1 MLALKNHYFCKKGK
15 DYNMSKYRVGVIG
28 CGDNTKK
35 KDAMGYAMAW
45 QHAIAY
51 EKLPE
56 QCEIVACADISEKN
70 AKAFADRFGAK
81 TIYSDYKEMLAKEG
95 LDIVSICTWMRL
107 HAEMTIAAAEAGVK
121 AIHCEKPMAT
131 TWGDAKRMAQVCKDR
146 GVQLTFNHQRRFG
159 APFVMAK
166 EMLKAGEIGE
176 LQILQYGCGNL
187 FDTGTHFIDMLS
199 FFNDETPAKWVIAQ
213 IDYREPQLVFGAD
226 HEGQVWAAWEYA
238 NGVMGMAASG
248 PGSPII
254 DAMDRIVGTK
264 GVIEV
269 GVASQGQLPLRIKR
283 DGQTDWEVV
292 DTKGESIHGPGFIE
306 RAIADIIDALA
317 TGRESQLCA
326 RRALIATEIIF
337 ACWESSRRRGRV
349 DLPLD
354 VDDNA
359 LDAMIKSGQLGK
371 K

>member
-1 MLALKNHYFCKKGK
+1 
-15 DYNMSKYRVGVIG
+15 MSKYRVGVIG

-45 QHAIAY
+45 EHGNAY

-70 AKAFADRFGAK
+70 AKAYADRFGAK

-95 LDIVSICTWMRL
+95 LDIVSICTWMHL
-107 HAEMTIAAAEAGVK
+107 HAKMTIASAEAGVK

-131 TWGDAKRMAQVCKDR
+131 TWGDAKRMAQVCRDR

-254 DAMDRIVGTK
+254 GAMDRIVGTK

-269 GVASQGQLPLRIKR
+269 GVASQRQLPLRIKR

>member
-1 MLALKNHYFCKKGK
+1 
-15 DYNMSKYRVGVIG
+15 MSKYRVGVIG
-28 CGDNTKK
+28 CGDNSKSK
-35 KDAMGYAMAW
+35 GPLGYAMAW
-45 QHAIAY
+45 QHGAAY
-51 EKLPE
+51 TKLSE
-56 QCEIVACADISEKN
+56 QCEIVACTDINETN
-70 AKAFADRFGAK
+70 GNAFAENFGAK
-81 TIYSDYKEMLAKEG
+81 KLYSDYKEMLANEG
-95 LDIVSICTWMRL
+95 LDIVSICVWMHL
-107 HAEMTIAAAEAGVK
+107 HAEMAIAAAEAGVK

-131 TWGDAKRMAQVCKDR
+131 TWGDAKRMSQVCDDL

-166 EMLKAGEIGE
+166 EMLQAGEIGE
-176 LQILQYGCGNL
+176 LQTLQYGGGNL

-213 IDYREPQLVFGAD
+213 IDYREPNLVFGAD
-226 HEGQVWAAWEYA
+226 HEAQVWAAWEYA

-248 PGSPII
+248 PGSSII
-254 DAMDRIVGTK
+254 GAMDRIVGTT

-269 GVASQGQLPLRIKR
+269 GVNQLPLRIKR
-283 DGQTDWEVV
+283 DGQTEWETV
-292 DTKGESIHGPGFIE
+292 DTNGESIHGPGFID

-359 LDAMIKSGQLGK
+359 LNAMIEAGQIGK
-371 K
+371 

>member
-1 MLALKNHYFCKKGK
+1 
-15 DYNMSKYRVGVIG
+15 MSKYKVGVIG

-35 KDAMGYAMAW
+35 RGPQGYAMAW
-45 QHAIAY
+45 RHGEAY

-56 QCEIVACADISEKN
+56 QCEIVACADIVENN
-70 AKAFADRFGAK
+70 AKAFAERFGVK
-81 TIYSDYKEMLAKEG
+81 TIYSDYKDMLAKEG

-107 HAEMTIAAAEAGVK
+107 HTEMVIAAAEAGVK

-131 TWGDAKRMAQVCKDR
+131 TWGDAKRMAKVCDEL

-159 APFVMAK
+159 APFVIAK
-166 EMLKAGEIGE
+166 EMLKAGEIGD
-176 LQILQYGCGNL
+176 LKILQYGEGNL
-187 FDTGTHFIDMLS
+187 YDTGTHFIDMLS

-213 IDYREPQLVFGAD
+213 IDYREPNLVFGAD
-226 HEGQVWAAWEYA
+226 HEGQAWASWEYD

-248 PGSPII
+248 PGSPIVG
-254 DAMDRIVGTK
+254 ATNRLVGTS

-269 GVASQGQLPLRIKR
+269 GVSSERQMPLRIKR
-283 DGQTDWEVV
+283 DGQTGWEKV
-292 DTKGESIHGPGFIE
+292 DTRGESIHGPGFID

-317 TGRESQLCA
+317 SGRESQLCA

-359 LDAMIKSGQLGK
+359 LEAMIKSGQLGSA
-371 K
+371 

>member
-1 MLALKNHYFCKKGK
+1 
-15 DYNMSKYRVGVIG
+15 MSKYRVGVIG

-35 KDAMGYAMAW
+35 KGSMGYAMAW
-45 QHAIAY
+45 EHAAAY
-51 EKLPE
+51 EKLTE
-56 QCEIVACADISEKN
+56 QCEIVACADIVEKN
-70 AKAFADRFGAK
+70 AKAFAERFGAK
-81 TIYSDYKEMLAKEG
+81 AIYSDYKEMLASEG
-95 LDIVSICTWMRL
+95 LDIVSICTWMHL

-131 TWGDAKRMAQVCKDR
+131 TWGDAKRMAQVCRDR
-146 GVQLTFNHQRRFG
+146 DVQLTFNHQRRFG
-159 APFVMAK
+159 APFFMAK

-176 LQILQYGCGNL
+176 MQILQYGGGNL
-187 FDTGTHFIDMLS
+187 YDTGTHFIDMLS

-213 IDYREPQLVFGAD
+213 IDYRGPNLVFGAD
-226 HEGQVWAAWEYA
+226 HEGQAWAAWEYA

-254 DAMDRIVGTK
+254 GAINRIVGTG
-264 GVIEV
+264 GVIEI
-269 GVASQGQLPLRIKR
+269 GVISQRQLPLRIKR
-283 DGQTDWEVV
+283 DGQTEWEVV
-292 DTKGESIHGPGFIE
+292 DTRGESIHGPGFID

-317 TGRESQLCA
+317 SGRESQLCA
-326 RRALIATEIIF
+326 RRALISTEIIF

-359 LDAMIKSGQLGK
+359 LNAMIQAGQIGE
-371 K
+371 

>member
-1 MLALKNHYFCKKGK
+1 
-15 DYNMSKYRVGVIG
+15 MSKYRVGVIG

-35 KDAMGYAMAW
+35 KGSMGYAMAW
-45 QHAIAY
+45 EHATAY
-51 EKLPE
+51 EKLTE
-56 QCEIVACADISEKN
+56 QCEIVACADIVEKN
-70 AKAFADRFGAK
+70 AKAFAERFGAK
-81 TIYSDYKEMLAKEG
+81 AIYSDYKEMLASEG
-95 LDIVSICTWMRL
+95 LDIVSICTWMHL

-131 TWGDAKRMAQVCKDR
+131 TWGDAKRMAQVCRDR

-159 APFVMAK
+159 APFFMAK

-176 LQILQYGCGNL
+176 MQILQYGGGNL
-187 FDTGTHFIDMLS
+187 YDTGTHFIDMLS

-213 IDYREPQLVFGAD
+213 IDYRGPNLVFGAD
-226 HEGQVWAAWEYA
+226 HEGQAWAAWEYA

-254 DAMDRIVGTK
+254 GAINRIVGTG
-264 GVIEV
+264 GVIEI
-269 GVASQGQLPLRIKR
+269 GVISQRQLPLRIKR
-283 DGQTDWEVV
+283 DGQTEWEVV
-292 DTKGESIHGPGFIE
+292 DTRGESIHGPGFID

-317 TGRESQLCA
+317 SGRESQLCA
-326 RRALIATEIIF
+326 RRALISTEIIF

-359 LDAMIKSGQLGK
+359 LNAMIEAGQIGK
-371 K
+371 

>member
-1 MLALKNHYFCKKGK
+1 
-15 DYNMSKYRVGVIG
+15 MSKYRVGVIG

-35 KDAMGYAMAW
+35 KGSMGYAMAW
-45 QHAIAY
+45 EHAAAY
-51 EKLPE
+51 EKLTE
-56 QCEIVACADISEKN
+56 QCEIVACADIVEKN
-70 AKAFADRFGAK
+70 AKAFAERFGAK
-81 TIYSDYKEMLAKEG
+81 AIYSDYKEMLASEG
-95 LDIVSICTWMRL
+95 LDIVSICTWMHL

-131 TWGDAKRMAQVCKDR
+131 TWGDAKRMAQVCRDR
-146 GVQLTFNHQRRFG
+146 DVQLTFNHQRRFG
-159 APFVMAK
+159 APFFMAK

-176 LQILQYGCGNL
+176 MQILQYGGGNL
-187 FDTGTHFIDMLS
+187 YDTGTHFIDMLS

-213 IDYREPQLVFGAD
+213 IDYRGPNLVFGAD
-226 HEGQVWAAWEYA
+226 HEGQAWAAWEYA

-254 DAMDRIVGTK
+254 GAINRIVGTG
-264 GVIEV
+264 GVIEI
-269 GVASQGQLPLRIKR
+269 GVISQRQLPLRIKR
-283 DGQTDWEVV
+283 DGQTEWEVV
-292 DTKGESIHGPGFIE
+292 DTKGESIHGPGFID

-317 TGRESQLCA
+317 SGRESQLCA

-354 VDDNA
+354 VDENA
-359 LDAMIKSGQLGK
+359 LNSMIEAGQIGK
-371 K
+371 

>member
-1 MLALKNHYFCKKGK
+1 
-15 DYNMSKYRVGVIG
+15 MSKYRVGVIG

-35 KDAMGYAMAW
+35 KGSMGYAMAW
-45 QHAIAY
+45 EHAAAY
-51 EKLPE
+51 EKLTE
-56 QCEIVACADISEKN
+56 QCEIVACADIVEKN
-70 AKAFADRFGAK
+70 AKAFAERFGAK
-81 TIYSDYKEMLAKEG
+81 AIYSDYKEMLASEG
-95 LDIVSICTWMRL
+95 LDIVSICTWMHL

-131 TWGDAKRMAQVCKDR
+131 TWGDAKRMAQVCRDR
-146 GVQLTFNHQRRFG
+146 DVQLTFNHQRRFG
-159 APFVMAK
+159 APFFMAK

-176 LQILQYGCGNL
+176 MQILQYGGGNL
-187 FDTGTHFIDMLS
+187 YDTGTHFIDMLS

-213 IDYREPQLVFGAD
+213 IDYRGPNLVFGAD
-226 HEGQVWAAWEYA
+226 HEGQAWAAWEYA

-254 DAMDRIVGTK
+254 GAINRIVGTG

-269 GVASQGQLPLRIKR
+269 GVISQRQLPLRIKR
-283 DGQTDWEVV
+283 DGQTEWEVV
-292 DTKGESIHGPGFIE
+292 DTRGESIHGPGFID

-317 TGRESQLCA
+317 SGRESQLCA
-326 RRALIATEIIF
+326 RRALISTEIIF

-359 LDAMIKSGQLGK
+359 LNAMIQAGQIGE
-371 K
+371 

>member
-1 MLALKNHYFCKKGK
+1 
-15 DYNMSKYRVGVIG
+15 MSKYKVGVIG

-35 KDAMGYAMAW
+35 RGPLGYAMAW
-45 QHAIAY
+45 RHGEAY
-51 EKLPE
+51 EKLTE
-56 QCEIVACADISEKN
+56 QCEMVACADIVENN
-70 AKAFADRFGAK
+70 AKAFAERFGVK
-81 TIYSDYKEMLAKEG
+81 TIYSDYKDMLAKEG

-107 HAEMTIAAAEAGVK
+107 HTEMVIAAAEAGVK

-131 TWGDAKRMAQVCKDR
+131 TWGDAKRMAKVCDEL

-159 APFVMAK
+159 APFVIAK
-166 EMLKAGEIGE
+166 EMLKAGEIGD
-176 LQILQYGCGNL
+176 LQILQYGSGNL
-187 FDTGTHFIDMLS
+187 YDTGTHFIDMLS

-213 IDYREPQLVFGAD
+213 IDYREPNLVFGAE
-226 HEGQVWAAWEYA
+226 HEGQAWASWEYA

-254 DAMDRIVGTK
+254 GATNRLVGTG

-269 GVASQGQLPLRIKR
+269 GVSSERNLPLRIKR
-283 DGQTDWEVV
+283 DGQTQWEKV
-292 DTKGESIHGPGFIE
+292 DTRGESIHGPGFID

-317 TGRESQLCA
+317 SGRESQLCA

-359 LDAMIKSGQLGK
+359 LEAMIEAGQIGSA
-371 K
+371 

>member
-1 MLALKNHYFCKKGK
+1 MG
-15 DYNMSKYRVGVIG
+15 KYRVGVIG

-35 KDAMGYAMAW
+35 KGPMGYAMAW
-45 QHAIAY
+45 AHAEAY
-51 EKLPE
+51 EKLSE
-56 QCEIVACADISEKN
+56 QCEIVACADIVEKN
-70 AKAFADRFGAK
+70 ARAFADRFGVK
-81 TIYSDYKEMLAKEG
+81 NIYSDYKKMLAEEN
-95 LDIVSICTWMRL
+95 LDIVSICVWMAL
-107 HAEMTIAAAEAGVK
+107 HAQMTIDAAEAGVK

-131 TWGDAKRMAQVCKDR
+131 TWGDAKRMAQVCNEL

-159 APFVMAK
+159 APFVIAK

-176 LQILQYGCGNL
+176 AQILQYGCGNL

-213 IDYREPQLVFGAD
+213 IDYRKPNLVFGAD
-226 HEGQVWAAWEYA
+226 HEGQVWAAWEYE

-254 DAMDRIVGTK
+254 GAMDRIVGTK

-269 GVASQGQLPLRIKR
+269 GVSSMNKLPLRIKR
-283 DGQTDWEVV
+283 DGQTEWEVI
-292 DTKGESIHGPGFIE
+292 DTKGESIHGPGFID
-306 RAIADIIDALA
+306 RAVADIVDALT

-354 VDDNA
+354 VDGNA
-359 LDAMIKSGQLGK
+359 LDEMIKAGQIG
-371 K
+371 

>member
-1 MLALKNHYFCKKGK
+1 
-15 DYNMSKYRVGVIG
+15 MSKYRVGVIG

-35 KDAMGYAMAW
+35 RDITGYAMAW
-45 QHAIAY
+45 RHAEAY

-56 QCEIVACADISEKN
+56 QCEMVACADINDTN
-70 AKAFADRFGAK
+70 AKAFAERFGAK
-81 TIYSDYKEMLAKEG
+81 TIYSDYKEMLANEE
-95 LDIVSICTWMRL
+95 LDMVSICVWMHL
-107 HAEMTIAAAEAGVK
+107 HAEMAIAAAEAGVK

-131 TWGDAKRMAQVCKDR
+131 TWGDAKRMAQVCDER

-159 APFVMAK
+159 APFVIAK
-166 EMLKAGEIGE
+166 EMLKAGEVGE
-176 LQILQYGCGNL
+176 LKMLQYGAGNL
-187 FDTGTHFIDMLS
+187 YDTGTHFIDMLS

-213 IDYREPQLVFGAD
+213 IDYREPSLVFGAD
-226 HEGQVWAAWEYA
+226 HEGQAWASWEYD

-248 PGSPII
+248 PGASII
-254 DAMDRIVGTK
+254 GATNRIVGTS

-269 GVASQGQLPLRIKR
+269 GVDNRLPLRIKR
-283 DGQTDWEVV
+283 DGQTEWEAV
-292 DTKGESIHGPGFIE
+292 DTRGESIHGPGFID
-306 RAIADIIDALA
+306 RAIADVIDALA
-317 TGRESQLCA
+317 TGRECQLCA

-359 LDAMIKSGQLGK
+359 LIAMIKAGQIGK
-371 K
+371 

>member
-1 MLALKNHYFCKKGK
+1 
-15 DYNMSKYRVGVIG
+15 MSKYRVGVIG
-28 CGDNTKK
+28 CGDNSKQRGPL
-35 KDAMGYAMAW
+35 GYAMAW
-45 QHAIAY
+45 RHGEAY
-51 EKLPE
+51 EKLTE
-56 QCEIVACADISEKN
+56 QCEIVACADIVDKN
-70 AKAFADRFGAK
+70 AEAFAERFGVK
-81 TIYSDYKEMLAKEG
+81 TTYSDYKEMLANED

-107 HAEMTIAAAEAGVK
+107 HAEMVIASAEAGVK

-131 TWGDAKRMAQVCKDR
+131 TWGDAKLMAKVCEEN
-146 GVQLTFNHQRRFG
+146 GTQLTFNHQRRFG
-159 APFVMAK
+159 APFYMAK
-166 EMLKAGEIGE
+166 DMLKAGEIGE
-176 LQILQYGCGNL
+176 LKMLQYGGGNL

-213 IDYREPQLVFGAD
+213 IDYREPNLVFGAD
-226 HEGQVWAAWEYA
+226 HEGQVWAAWEYD

-254 DAMDRIVGTK
+254 GAMDRIVGTS

-269 GVASQGQLPLRIKR
+269 GVLGQNQLPLRIKR
-283 DGQTDWEVV
+283 DGQTDWEAV
-292 DTKGESIHGPGFIE
+292 DTKGESIHGPGFID

-337 ACWESSRRRGRV
+337 ACWESSRRHGRV

-359 LDAMIKSGQLGK
+359 LDAMIKSGLIGK
-371 K
+371 

>member
-1 MLALKNHYFCKKGK
+1 
-15 DYNMSKYRVGVIG
+15 MSKYRVGVIG

-35 KDAMGYAMAW
+35 KGSMGYAMAW
-45 QHAIAY
+45 EHAAAY
-51 EKLPE
+51 EKLTE
-56 QCEIVACADISEKN
+56 QCEIVACADIVEKN
-70 AKAFADRFGAK
+70 AKAFAERFGAK
-81 TIYSDYKEMLAKEG
+81 AIYSDYKEMLASEG
-95 LDIVSICTWMRL
+95 LDIVSICTWMHL

-131 TWGDAKRMAQVCKDR
+131 TWGDAKRMAQVCRDR
-146 GVQLTFNHQRRFG
+146 GAQLTFNHQRRFG
-159 APFVMAK
+159 APFFMAK
-166 EMLKAGEIGE
+166 EMLTAGEIGE
-176 LQILQYGCGNL
+176 LQILQYGGGNL
-187 FDTGTHFIDMLS
+187 YDTGTHFIDMLS

-213 IDYREPQLVFGAD
+213 IDYRGPNLVFGAD
-226 HEGQVWAAWEYA
+226 HEGQAWAAWEYA

-254 DAMDRIVGTK
+254 GAINRIVGTG
-264 GVIEV
+264 GVIEI
-269 GVASQGQLPLRIKR
+269 GVISQRQLPLRIKR
-283 DGQTDWEVV
+283 DGQTEWEVV
-292 DTKGESIHGPGFIE
+292 DTRGESIHGPGFID

-317 TGRESQLCA
+317 SGRESQLCA

-359 LDAMIKSGQLGK
+359 LNAMIQAGQIGE
-371 K
+371 

>member
-1 MLALKNHYFCKKGK
+1 
-15 DYNMSKYRVGVIG
+15 MSSYRVGVVG
-28 CGDNTKK
+28 CGDNTKSK
-35 KDAMGYAMAW
+35 GPQGYAMAW
-45 QHAIAY
+45 QHGAAY
-51 EKLPE
+51 TKLPE
-56 QCEIVACADISEKN
+56 QCEIVACADINETN
-70 AKAFADRFGAK
+70 GKAFAENFGAK
-81 TIYSDYKEMLAKEG
+81 LHSDYKEMLANEG
-95 LDIVSICTWMRL
+95 LDIVSICTWMHL
-107 HAEMTIAAAEAGVK
+107 HVEMAIATAEAGVK

-131 TWGDAKRMAQVCKDR
+131 TWGDAKRMSQVCDDL

-166 EMLKAGEIGE
+166 EMLQAGEIGD
-176 LQILQYGCGNL
+176 LQMLQYGGGNL

-199 FFNDETPAKWVIAQ
+199 FFNNETPAKWVIAQ
-213 IDYREPQLVFGAD
+213 IDYRKPDLVFGAD

-248 PGSPII
+248 PGSSII
-254 DAMDRIVGTK
+254 GAMDRIVGTT

-269 GVASQGQLPLRIKR
+269 GVSGADQLPLRIKR
-283 DGQTDWEVV
+283 DGQTEWEAV
-292 DTKGESIHGPGFIE
+292 DTKGESIHGPGFID

-349 DLPLD
+349 DLPLE

-359 LDAMIKSGQLGK
+359 LNAMIEAGK
-371 K
+371 IGK

>member
-1 MLALKNHYFCKKGK
+1 
-15 DYNMSKYRVGVIG
+15 MSKYKVGIIG
-28 CGDNTKK
+28 CGDNTKQK
-35 KDAMGYAMAW
+35 GPLGYAMAW
-45 QHAIAY
+45 SHGDAY
-51 EKLPE
+51 EKLSE
-56 QCEIVACADISEKN
+56 RCEIVACADIVEKN
-70 AKAFADRFGAK
+70 AKAFAEHFGVK
-81 TIYSDYKEMLAKEG
+81 TIYSDYKEMLANEG
-95 LDIVSICTWMRL
+95 LDIVSICTWMHL
-107 HAEMTIAAAEAGVK
+107 HAEMAIAAAEAGVK

-131 TWGDAKRMAQVCKDR
+131 TWGDAKRMTQVCEEL

-159 APFVMAK
+159 APFVIAK
-166 EMLKAGEIGE
+166 EMLKAGEVGE
-176 LQILQYGCGNL
+176 AKILQFGGGNL
-187 FDTGTHFIDMLS
+187 YDTGTHFIDMLS

-213 IDYREPQLVFGAD
+213 IDYRSPNLVFGAE
-226 HEGQVWAAWEYA
+226 HEGQAWALWEYA

-254 DAMDRIVGTK
+254 GAINRIVGTA

-269 GVASQGQLPLRIKR
+269 GVQSQNNLPLRIKR
-283 DGQTDWEVV
+283 SGQTEWEAV
-292 DTKGESIHGPGFIE
+292 DTRGESIHGPGFIA

-359 LDAMIKSGQLGK
+359 LESMIQAGQIGK
-371 K
+371 

>member
-1 MLALKNHYFCKKGK
+1 
-15 DYNMSKYRVGVIG
+15 MSKYRVGVIG
-28 CGDNTKK
+28 CGDNSKK
-35 KDAMGYAMAW
+35 RDAMGYAMAW
-45 QHAIAY
+45 EHGNAY

-56 QCEIVACADISEKN
+56 QCEVVSCADISEKN
-70 AKAFADRFGAK
+70 AKAYADRFGAK

-95 LDIVSICTWMRL
+95 LDIVSICTWMHL
-107 HAEMTIAAAEAGVK
+107 HAEMAIAAVEAGVK

-131 TWGDAKRMAQVCKDR
+131 TWGDAKRMTQVCKDR

-166 EMLKAGEIGE
+166 EMLKTGEIGE
-176 LQILQYGCGNL
+176 LKILQYGCGNL

-199 FFNDETPAKWVIAQ
+199 FFNDEIPAKWVIAQ
-213 IDYREPQLVFGAD
+213 IDCREPELVFGAN

-248 PGSPII
+248 PGSSII
-254 DAMDRIVGTK
+254 GAIDRIVGTK

-269 GVASQGQLPLRIKR
+269 GVASQGQMPLRIKR

-326 RRALIATEIIF
+326 SRALIATEIIF